1 METFAGNR
9 YIYSYDEA
17 RKVAKRKLPH
27 FIFEY
32 IDGAAGCE
40 FGEKRNRN
48 CIRQIELKPKA
59 LINVRDIST
68 NQTILKER
76 SSIPFGIAP
85 MGMCQF
91 VSPNADRHLASL
103 GKEKKIPICVST
115 VASTS
120 LERYWELSE
129 GNSWFQ
135 LYVHSDIEFAKNLVK
150 RAADTGYKKLIL
162 TVDVPALGR
171 RPREEIAGFK
181 VPFRLTPKIFLDC
194 AIHPRWSIANLFS
207 GIPQPGNFRKNAF
220 DRSGGR
226 GIIDWDFLKKLR
238 NMWKGELIVK
248 GILNVDD
255 AIKIA
260 SYGVDAIQISGH
272 GGRQLDSMPSPIE
285 ILYNVKK
292 QVKNKCKLIFDTGIR
307 SGEDIVKAYSLGA
320 DFVMIGRPALM
331 AIAAFEKKGLYEM
344 VNLLN
349 HESKLTMAQLGEIKI
364 SNLSM
369 KNISK
374 LPFK

>member
-1 METFAGNR
+1 MKTFPGNR

-17 RKVAKRKLPH
+17 RKIAKRKLPH

-32 IDGAAGCE
+32 IDGSAGSE
-40 FGEKRNRN
+40 FGEKKNRN
-48 CIRQIELKPKA
+48 CMTQIELKPQA
-59 LINVRDIST
+59 LIKIKDIST
-68 NQTILKER
+68 NQNLFDQKFTL
-76 SSIPFGIAP
+76 PFGIAP

-91 VSPNADRHLASL
+91 VSPHADNHLACL

-135 LYVHSDIEFAKNLVK
+135 LYVHSDIEFAKRLVK

-171 RPREEIAGFK
+171 RPREEVAGFK

-194 AIHPRWSIANLFS
+194 ALHPMWSLNNLFS
-207 GIPQPGNFRKNAF
+207 GIPQPGNFGKNAF

-238 NMWKGELIVK
+238 DSWKGNLIVK
-248 GILNVDD
+248 GILSVED
-255 AIKIA
+255 AIKVT
-260 SYGVDAIQISGH
+260 SYGVDAIQVSGH

-285 ILYNVKK
+285 MLYHVKN
-292 QVKNKCKLIFDTGIR
+292 QIKNKCKLIYDTGIR
-307 SGEDIVKAYSLGA
+307 TGEDIVKAYCLGA

-331 AIAAFEKKGLYEM
+331 AMAAFEKKGLFEM

-349 HESKLTMAQLGEIKI
+349 HESGLTLAQLGETEI

-369 KNISK
+369 KNIYK